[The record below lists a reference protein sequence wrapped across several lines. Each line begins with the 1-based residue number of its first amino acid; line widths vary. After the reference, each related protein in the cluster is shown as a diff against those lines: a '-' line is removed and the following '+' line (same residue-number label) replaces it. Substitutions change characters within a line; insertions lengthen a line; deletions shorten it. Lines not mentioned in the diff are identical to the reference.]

1 MSAPPDPAHLL
12 RLAEAAATA
21 GDFARAA
28 ELLTRRLAAQIDGLG
43 AAHPEVASTCNN
55 LAVVHER
62 LGEIDTAETLY
73 RRAYAIAAAAG
84 AGHDALLTEARGN
97 LRDFCRAYGR
107 PFEGQAADG
116 RDPLEAFA
124 PASPPAALPLDAPPA
139 PAPRAAP
146 GTRTGP
152 EPRMGPETR
161 MGPEPSSGAEPSAGP
176 APSTG
181 PEPRTGPQP
190 YAEPAPARGRPPAA
204 AGAARRAAS
213 GPRAAA
219 PPAASVPRGFVAA
232 LAAIALVGTAAM
244 FVVWQGQKAQ
254 PDSGGPATPAVEP
267 AAPGEPSAAPAP
279 AVVPPPAAPEPAAPR
294 ATRAAARPAGGA
306 LEVRSTALCRSLDAD
321 TATWRCEPL
330 DQPAPPGAVTYLTRV
345 ASART
350 ATVRHRWMQDG
361 RVRRVVSLTIGASP
375 GAGYRTFS
383 RQRVTP
389 GRWTVALLD
398 AEDVVLH
405 EATIDVR

>member
-1 MSAPPDPAHLL
+1 
-12 RLAEAAATA
+12 
-21 GDFARAA
+21 
-28 ELLTRRLAAQIDGLG
+28 
-43 AAHPEVASTCNN
+43 
-55 LAVVHER
+55 
-62 LGEIDTAETLY
+62 
-73 RRAYAIAAAAG
+73 
-84 AGHDALLTEARGN
+84 
-97 LRDFCRAYGR
+97 
-107 PFEGQAADG
+107 
-116 RDPLEAFA
+116 
-124 PASPPAALPLDAPPA
+124 
-139 PAPRAAP
+139 
-146 GTRTGP
+146 
-152 EPRMGPETR
+152 
-161 MGPEPSSGAEPSAGP
+161 
-176 APSTG
+176 
-181 PEPRTGPQP
+181 
-190 YAEPAPARGRPPAA
+190 
-204 AGAARRAAS
+204 
-213 GPRAAA
+213 
-219 PPAASVPRGFVAA
+219 
-232 LAAIALVGTAAM
+232 M

-254 PDSGGPATPAVEP
+254 PDSGGARSATRPGEEPAPPAPSSQATPAVAPTASPATPAGAAAASPPATPAVEP

-306 LEVRSTALCRSLDAD
+306 LEVRSTAICRSLDAD